1 MIQPANAQVDLQ
13 TQKAVRT
20 VGLVAAHSKAEAE
33 ALGQEVEHWLRERGC
48 VVVPEAELD
57 SPKLAEVDAIVVL
70 GGDGLMMR
78 AANAYPD
85 IPLLGINFGK
95 VGFLALVEQA
105 DWQRALEMYL
115 AGDYQLDESST
126 LDASVIREDEEMSQG
141 WAINDVVI
149 RGGNRMIEVEVY
161 IDGHFVNQY
170 PSDGMIVSTP
180 RGSTAYCM
188 AAGGPILTPG
198 VKGFAIVP
206 ISSHSPIRTPMIA
219 SETGVIELVT
229 TNAHPASLILDGQQT
244 IRLKQ
249 HDVVKVTRGEHTF
262 RLVRVPFTSFYK
274 AVREK
279 FNFQIRPNAVPT
291 RLAQPGREVLMAE
304 QNTSDA

>member
-1 MIQPANAQVDLQ
+1 MPHRL
-13 TQKAVRT
+13 
-20 VGLVAAHSKAEAE
+20 GLVAAHSKPEAQDLVSNIT
-33 ALGQEVEHWLRERGC
+33 AWLEERDIT
-48 VVVPEAELD
+48 VVPEDDIDTA
-57 SPKLAEVDAIVVL
+57 PQGNVDAIIVL

-78 AANAYPD
+78 MGNTFPD
-85 IPLLGINFGK
+85 IPLIGINFGK

-126 LDASVIREDEEMSQG
+126 LDACIMRNDETLPQG

-206 ISSHSPIRTPMIA
+206 ISSHSPIRTPMIT
-219 SETGVIELVT
+219 SEEAEIELVSANT
-229 TNAHPASLILDGQQT
+229 HPAALILDGQQT
-244 IRLKQ
+244 TRLQQ
-249 HDVVKVTRGEHTF
+249 HDVVKVTRGEHRF
-262 RLVRVPFTSFYK
+262 RLVRVPFTSFYQGF
-274 AVREK
+274 REK
-279 FNFQIRPNAVPT
+279 FNFQVRPNAVPT
-291 RLAQPGREVLMAE
+291 RLARPGHEILDEPEA
-304 QNTSDA
+304 

>member
-1 MIQPANAQVDLQ
+1 MSRRLGV
-13 TQKAVRT
+13 
-20 VGLVAAHSKAEAE
+20 VAAHSKPE
-33 ALGQEVEHWLRERGC
+33 ALELIGAISSWLEERD
-48 VVVPEAELD
+48 VTVVPEAAIGQGE
-57 SPKLAEVDAIVVL
+57 AGEVEAIIVL

-78 AANAYPD
+78 MGNTFPD
-85 IPLLGINFGK
+85 IPLIGINFGK

-105 DWQRALEMYL
+105 DWRRALELYL

-126 LDASVIREDEEMSQG
+126 LNASVFRNDEQLPQG

-219 SETGVIELVT
+219 SEDGVIELVT
-229 TNAHPASLILDGQQT
+229 TNAHPASLILDGQQM
-244 IRLKQ
+244 IRLRQ

-291 RLAQPGREVLMAE
+291 RLAQPGHELLEEDRP
-304 QNTSDA
+304 DADA

>member
-1 MIQPANAQVDLQ
+1 MSRRLGI
-13 TQKAVRT
+13 
-20 VGLVAAHSKAEAE
+20 VAAHSKPEA
-33 ALGQEVEHWLRERGC
+33 QELIGAISSWLEERDIT
-48 VVVPEAELD
+48 VVPEASIGEGEAGD
-57 SPKLAEVDAIVVL
+57 VEAIIVL

-78 AANAYPD
+78 MGNTFPD
-85 IPLLGINFGK
+85 MPLIGINFGK

-105 DWQRALEMYL
+105 DWRRALEMYL

-126 LDASVIREDEEMSQG
+126 LDASVFRDDEQLPQG

-198 VKGFAIVP
+198 VKGFAVVP

-219 SETGVIELVT
+219 SEDGVIELVT

-244 IRLKQ
+244 IRLRQ
-249 HDVVKVTRGEHTF
+249 NDVVKVTRGEHTF

-291 RLAQPGREVLMAE
+291 RLAQPGHELLEEDRPTA
-304 QNTSDA
+304 DA

>member
-1 MIQPANAQVDLQ
+1 MS
-13 TQKAVRT
+13 R
-20 VGLVAAHSKAEAE
+20 GLGIVAAHSKPEAK
-33 ALGQEVEHWLRERGC
+33 ALIAPIAGWLEHRGID
-48 VVVPEAELD
+48 VVPEE
-57 SPKLAEVDAIVVL
+57 AIGKDGAVEAIIVL

-78 AANAYPD
+78 MGNSFPD
-85 IPLLGINFGK
+85 TPLIGINFGK

-105 DWQRALEMYL
+105 DWQRALEFYL

-126 LDASVIREDEEMSQG
+126 LDACVFRDDEELPQG

-206 ISSHSPIRTPMIA
+206 ISSHSPIRTPMIT
-219 SETGVIELVT
+219 SEEAIIELVT
-229 TNAHPASLILDGQQT
+229 ANSHPAALILDGQQT
-244 IRLKQ
+244 IRLRE
-249 HDVVKVTRGEHTF
+249 HDVVKVTRGEHRF

-274 AVREK
+274 AFREK
-279 FNFQIRPNAVPT
+279 FNFQVRPNAVPT
-291 RLAQPGREVLMAE
+291 RMARPAHE
-304 QNTSDA
+304 ILGQNDA